1 MGKYT
6 QLSITDRQRLYV
18 FLEMGLS
25 VTEIA
30 QKLSRNRST
39 LYRELHRNQE
49 PEGYLPGLAQQ
60 KADTER
66 GRDDGENW
74 KKTLPYMST

>member
-1 MGKYT
+1 MFALENT
-6 QLSITDRQRLYV
+6 RRLYV

-39 LYRELHRNQE
+39 LYRELQRNQE
-49 PEGYLPGLAQQ
+49 PEGYLPGIAQQ
-60 KADTER
+60 KADTR
-66 GRDDGENW
+66 TVAGATA
-74 KKTLPYMST
+74 KTGKRLGLT